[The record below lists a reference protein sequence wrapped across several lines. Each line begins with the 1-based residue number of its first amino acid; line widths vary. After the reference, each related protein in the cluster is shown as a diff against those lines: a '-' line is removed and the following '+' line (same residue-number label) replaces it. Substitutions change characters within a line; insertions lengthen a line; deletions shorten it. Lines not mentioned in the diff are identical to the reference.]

1 MDSCSHTL
9 RLGEVTTR
17 LWGIISPSSR
27 SWPSHPCPGPSA
39 AQLCIARPAGATS
52 RESRPCGRF
61 SPRSSGSF
69 TATGPDQ
76 LWVRTSCMCR
86 RGTGFC
92 SCASS
97 STFGAGQSWGGH
109 EDPPENGVGSGVP
122 GRDRNAHPSMI
133 LGSPIPLSDGVS
145 GDGVAANSGAI
156 HVDNDRSAPNN
167 ESYFS
172 LATLGARYYT

>member
-1 MDSCSHTL
+1 MTL
-9 RLGEVTTR
+9 QPAQGGQRFAPGRATT
-17 LWGIISPSSR
+17 P
-27 SWPSHPCPGPSA
+27 
-39 AQLCIARPAGATS
+39 
-52 RESRPCGRF
+52 
-61 SPRSSGSF
+61 
-69 TATGPDQ
+69 
-76 LWVRTSCMCR
+76 
-86 RGTGFC
+86 
-92 SCASS
+92 
-97 STFGAGQSWGGH
+97 
-109 EDPPENGVGSGVP
+109 DPPENGVGSGVP

>member
-1 MDSCSHTL
+1 
-9 RLGEVTTR
+9 
-17 LWGIISPSSR
+17 
-27 SWPSHPCPGPSA
+27 
-39 AQLCIARPAGATS
+39 
-52 RESRPCGRF
+52 
-61 SPRSSGSF
+61 
-69 TATGPDQ
+69 
-76 LWVRTSCMCR
+76 MCR